1 MRDNVRDGRFS
12 VDYYVAMWSARVAQA
27 RGDGDADDGDGD
39 DDDDEKR
46 ASDKARCVEQLKAD
60 GDAAF
65 FGGDAA
71 IVSDDGTPPM
81 SFQAFLAAS
90 AAKGQTH
97 VVLVLGDGDATCPFY
112 DKFDELSALADR
124 VALVYVPW
132 SLYSDECSHDPFLS
146 RFGHIFAE
154 AAFGISTRRSL
165 NLLFANPT
173 TSYHILTCGE
183 SPQVTENPAAF
194 LHELTVVSPMGVELG
209 AGGAQWVIAEYDC
222 SAEADDE
229 LSFQIGDKIK
239 ITRQDDSDWWEG
251 ECHGK
256 TGAFPMNYVRKATPQ
271 EL

>member
-12 VDYYVAMWSARVAQA
+12 VDHYVAMWSARVAQA

-46 ASDKARCVEQLKAD
+46 ASDKARCVEQLKVD

-97 VVLVLGDGDATCPFY
+97 VVLVFGDGDAMDKFY
-112 DKFDELSALADR
+112 DKFDEVFALADR

-132 SLYSDECSHDPFLS
+132 SLYSDECSHAPFLLS
-146 RFGHIFAE
+146 LIHI
-154 AAFGISTRRSL
+154 
-165 NLLFANPT
+165 
-173 TSYHILTCGE
+173 
-183 SPQVTENPAAF
+183 
-194 LHELTVVSPMGVELG
+194 
-209 AGGAQWVIAEYDC
+209 
-222 SAEADDE
+222 
-229 LSFQIGDKIK
+229 
-239 ITRQDDSDWWEG
+239 
-251 ECHGK
+251 
-256 TGAFPMNYVRKATPQ
+256 
-271 EL
+271 